1 MKRLFAIVLA
11 LALSD
16 ALFAMPALAAPDY
29 KALYEQAMADALAWQ
44 DQAFALSAEV
54 GRQKQ
59 LVEDALKLYE
69 DAERDGD
76 QLRAEIDR
84 LTNEL
89 EARDSIIEIQ
99 AAQLKRL
106 MGTERYTWLLAGIL
120 GGAIAGFVVA
130 PGK

>member
-1 MKRLFAIVLA
+1 MKRLFTILLA
-11 LALSD
+11 LALV
-16 ALFAMPALAAPDY
+16 AMPALAAPDY

-44 DQAFALSAEV
+44 DQAFELSAEV

-76 QLRAEIDR
+76 LLRVEIGR
-84 LTNEL
+84 LMKEL

-106 MGTERYTWLLAGIL
+106 MGAERYTWLLAGIL
-120 GGAIAGFVVA
+120 AGAVGGFVVA
-130 PGK
+130 PSK

>member
-1 MKRLFAIVLA
+1 MKRLFTILLA
-11 LALSD
+11 LALI
-16 ALFAMPALAAPDY
+16 AMPAIAAPDY

-44 DQAFALSAEV
+44 DQAFELSAEV

-69 DAERDGD
+69 NAERDGD
-76 QLRAEIDR
+76 LLRAEIGR
-84 LTNEL
+84 LTQEL

-99 AAQLKRL
+99 AQQLKRL

-120 GGAIAGFVVA
+120 AGAVGGYIAA
-130 PGK
+130 PSK

>member
-11 LALSD
+11 LALI
-16 ALFAMPALAAPDY
+16 AMPALAAPDY
-29 KALYEQAMADALAWQ
+29 KALYEQAMTDAMAWQ
-44 DQAFALSAEV
+44 DQAFELSAEV

-76 QLRAEIDR
+76 LLRAEIDR
-84 LTNEL
+84 LTKEL

-99 AAQLKRL
+99 AQQLKRL
-106 MGTERYTWLLAGIL
+106 MGTERYAWLLAGIL
-120 GGAIAGFVVA
+120 GGAITGFVVA
-130 PGK
+130 PNK

>member
-11 LALSD
+11 LALV
-16 ALFAMPALAAPDY
+16 AMPALAAPDY

-44 DQAFALSAEV
+44 DQAFELSAEV
-54 GRQKQ
+54 GRQKA

-76 QLRAEIDR
+76 LLRAEIGR
-84 LTNEL
+84 LTQEL

-99 AAQLKRL
+99 AQQLKRL

-120 GGAIAGFVVA
+120 AGAVGGYIAA
-130 PGK
+130 PSK

>member
-1 MKRLFAIVLA
+1 MKRLFTILLA
-11 LALSD
+11 LALI
-16 ALFAMPALAAPDY
+16 AMPALAAPDY
-29 KALYEQAMADALAWQ
+29 QALYEQAMADALAWQ
-44 DQAFALSAEV
+44 DQAFELSAEV

-69 DAERDGD
+69 NAERDGD
-76 QLRAEIDR
+76 LLRAEIGR
-84 LTNEL
+84 LTQEL

-120 GGAIAGFVVA
+120 AGAVGGFVVA

>member
-1 MKRLFAIVLA
+1 MKRLFAILLA
-11 LALSD
+11 LALI
-16 ALFAMPALAAPDY
+16 AMPALAAPDY

-44 DQAFALSAEV
+44 DQAFELSAEV
-54 GRQKQ
+54 GRQKA

-76 QLRAEIDR
+76 QLRAEIGR
-84 LTNEL
+84 LTKEL

-106 MGTERYTWLLAGIL
+106 MGTERYAWLITGIL
-120 GGAIAGFVVA
+120 GGAIGYVLA
-130 PGK
+130 PNK